1 MNRKT
6 KPRIF
11 AVLILAFIALAL
23 FLSGCKDFSFF
34 SELGIKGGLNISPS
48 EVTVTVDS
56 SVTFT
61 ASGGNPPYTY
71 AVVSGLGIIDP
82 VTGIYD
88 APAVESTDIVMATDS
103 TGQSG
108 TATVL
113 TFTVA
118 APNVDYIVDQ
128 VNFVAGGSTYLP
140 DGPVNGNFTYKN
152 NGTNNGT
159 QPVSW
164 EAYASLDM
172 SLDAGDVLIQSGSGL
187 LQLDVGATSG
197 LIPFSGKWPLDYGN
211 YFLVVRVMSS
221 DEFNPADNVGAAGAT
236 ESVGYFDEAANEI
249 NDDYFGLTDFY
260 DLGVTFKPG
269 MSIWIDG
276 TMDSVDM
283 DDIMAFN
290 TGTCTMITFAIT
302 YSSIKA
308 QIRIF
313 LMDGPNSFIDGVSG
327 TPGAIS
333 LNWTVDAAG
342 VQRYLNLDNR
352 GDNPPYNGAYTC
364 VITGH

>member
-71 AVVSGLGIIDP
+71 AVASGTGSIDAA
-82 VTGIYD
+82 TGVYT
-88 APAVESTDIVMATDS
+88 APAAASNDIVVATDS
-103 TGQSG
+103 SGQSG

-113 TFTVA
+113 TFSAA

-140 DGPVNGNFTYKN
+140 DGPMNGNFLYKN

-164 EAYASLDM
+164 EAYASLDTN
-172 SLDAGDVLIQSGSGL
+172 LDAGDVLIESGSGL
-187 LQLDVGATSG
+187 PQLAVGATSG
-197 LIPFSGKWPLDYGN
+197 SIAFFGKWPLDYGK

-221 DEFNPADNVGAAGAT
+221 DEFNPADNVGSTAAT
-236 ESVGYFDEAANEI
+236 EAVGYFDESLFESN
-249 NDDYFGLTDFY
+249 NDYVGLTDFY
-260 DLGVTFKPG
+260 DPGVTFQPG
-269 MSIWIDG
+269 MSIRIDG
-276 TMDSVDM
+276 TMDAVDL

-290 TGTCTMITFAIT
+290 TGTCSMITFAVT
-302 YSSIKA
+302 YGSANA

-313 LMDGPNSFIDGVSG
+313 LLDGPNNFIDGVSG
-327 TPGAIS
+327 TPGAIA

-342 VQRYLNLDNR
+342 AQRYLNLDNR
-352 GDNPPYNGAYTC
+352 GDNPAYTGSYTC
-364 VITGH
+364 VVTGH